1 MLPEIKF
8 STCSELAFSSIKP
21 NISPETACS
30 FAWFLS
36 KTAQL
41 HLTGIRYLIPPR
53 LRSIV
58 LSILTLTGLQVVFY
72 IINLWQTKS
81 SRCFKVSFV
90 SFLSLEKLL
99 CVVSFSNKHSIPVS
113 LKNGS
118 RYKYW
123 NLRFP
128 KLKWNTFSLSTH
140 RLLYKLTLKL
150 LKHEKNEKCEG
161 AGANILAQA
170 EIYKILWNFI
180 VSSHFDAYDINE
192 RNVLFLCFSVT

>member
-1 MLPEIKF
+1 MCIFYFKKKKLSVQSKRKEAVVLPEIKF

-128 KLKWNTFSLSTH
+128 KLKWKWNEIHSVWLRITFFINSL
-140 RLLYKLTLKL
+140 
-150 LKHEKNEKCEG
+150 
-161 AGANILAQA
+161 
-170 EIYKILWNFI
+170 
-180 VSSHFDAYDINE
+180 
-192 RNVLFLCFSVT
+192 